1 MKKLFLL
8 VLLPM
13 LFIVGCNK
21 EDVEDEKKK
30 QTQCP
35 EGYKGK
41 DCKEQITPSK
51 ITLIKIQVTKFP
63 QTNGGASW
71 DVASGPDI
79 FIKFG
84 RSEGTLIWK
93 SPTYFQD
100 ATSGTI
106 YNFTPSPALELNA
119 TAQYA
124 IEIWDY
130 DDLSASDKICGGT
143 FYIYND
149 TNGFPSILE
158 RSNDTFAIK
167 LHVLYSW

>member
-8 VLLPM
+8 ALLPM

-51 ITLIKIQVTKFP
+51 ITLTKIQVTKFP

-79 FIKFG
+79 FIKF
-84 RSEGTLIWK
+84 WK
-93 SPTYFQD
+93 IRRYINLGKSYIFSRCYF
-100 ATSGTI
+100 GNNI
-106 YNFTPSPALELNA
+106 
-119 TAQYA
+119 
-124 IEIWDY
+124 
-130 DDLSASDKICGGT
+130 
-143 FYIYND
+143 YIY
-149 TNGFPSILE
+149 
-158 RSNDTFAIK
+158 TFA
-167 LHVLYSW
+167 SS